1 MAKPQATLLKK
12 KAEGEGMEMVGRGE
26 AAAIEAVLEG
36 KARGFQQIVQA
47 AGSSEAASNLLVT
60 EQLTKI
66 VELQSGAIKGL
77 KFDKVVVMGNGGNSS
92 VGGFVQNLVTDT
104 LPLHELGKSV
114 GLELPAFLGK
124 PMEGKTAASSPAPA
138 ADAPAADTAT
148 TVNPS

>member
-1 MAKPQATLLKK
+1 MR
-12 KAEGEGMEMVGRGE
+12 EGMEMVGRGE

>member
-1 MAKPQATLLKK
+1 MLF
-12 KAEGEGMEMVGRGE
+12 RS
-26 AAAIEAVLEG
+26 
-36 KARGFQQIVQA
+36 IVQA

-92 VGGFVQNLVTDT
+92 VGGFVQNLVKDT